1 MSVFPCGLRNDRCAS
16 QRDTEGVDRMLRF
29 LRQQISRWLL
39 VLAASECC
47 LLMLGMHVS
56 MYLRYFYEPEV
67 YALFSHG
74 MLLRSAV
81 FALCLMV
88 GMAALGLYQ
97 PHVRE
102 SASGVLLRQAVGF
115 AIGGILLVVVYY
127 AVPQTYVGRSVVG
140 PSLLFGLP
148 LICTFRVWFLSMI
161 DGDMLRRRVVV
172 LGAGQCATPVH
183 RWLSD
188 PSSRRTLN
196 LIGYIPIGN
205 DPVCVPRNQVLSID
219 IPLFQWALQNDI
231 AEIVVGPDDR
241 RGVLSMTQL
250 LECKHNGIEVTEVG
264 RFLERESG
272 LINLAVS
279 PSWLVFSEG
288 FHATLLRKATKRAF
302 DIASAMVVLAL
313 TWPFM
318 LLVALAIRLESGPG
332 QPILYR
338 QRRVGE
344 HGRTFSLIKFRS
356 MRTDAERDGIA
367 RWASTNDDRVT
378 RVGRFI
384 RKVRLDELPQLWN
397 VLCGEMS
404 FIGPR
409 PERPEFVDGLNGKIS
424 YYSLRHSVKPGL
436 TGWAQLRYPYGSSE
450 EDASMK
456 LTYDLFY
463 VKNHSLRFDMM
474 IFIQTIEVVLFGR
487 GAR

>member
-1 MSVFPCGLRNDRCAS
+1 
-16 QRDTEGVDRMLRF
+16 MLRF
-29 LRQQISRWLL
+29 LRQQMPRWLIVLGLCECALL
-39 VLAASECC
+39 VLCVHLA
-47 LLMLGMHVS
+47 
-56 MYLRYFYEPEV
+56 MYLRYFRSPAE
-67 YALFSHG
+67 LQTFSQG
-74 MLLRSAV
+74 LLLRSFL
-81 FALCLMV
+81 FALSLMV

-97 PHVRE
+97 AHVRE
-102 SASGVLLRQAVGF
+102 TAFGVLLRQAVGF
-115 AIGGILLVVVYY
+115 LIGSIVLVLVYY
-127 AVPQTYVGRSVVG
+127 AIPQTYIGRGVFG
-140 PSLLFGLP
+140 LSLLFGL
-148 LICTFRVWFLSMI
+148 LAVCAFRIWFLSMI
-161 DGDMLRRRVVV
+161 DSEMLKRRVAV
-172 LGAGQCATPVH
+172 LGAGQSATAIH

-188 PSSRRTLN
+188 PGNRRTLN
-196 LIGYIPIGN
+196 LVGCIPVGS
-205 DPVCVPRNQVLSID
+205 DPVCVPQGQLLSINAS
-219 IPLFQWALQNDI
+219 LFQWAAQNDV

-241 RGVLSMTQL
+241 RGVLPMEQL
-250 LECKHNGIEVTEVG
+250 LECKHNGIEVTDVG

-272 LINLAVS
+272 EINLAVS

-302 DIASAMVVLAL
+302 DIASATAVLLL

-318 LLVALAIRLESGPG
+318 LLVALAIRLESGRG

-344 HGRTFSLIKFRS
+344 HGRAFHLYKFRS
-356 MRTDAERDGIA
+356 MRTDAERDGVA

-397 VLCGEMS
+397 VLRGEMS

-409 PERPEFVDGLNGKIS
+409 PERPEFVDGLNNKIT